1 MQRMRKKV
9 LSLMSVVLVG
19 ALMLN
24 SCGCLKE
31 KEEGGQAEISE
42 GKLKKLP
49 EGWTRY
55 ENETLGIRMGHPAD
69 WKVKEERD
77 RNIDHIIFKDEKRG
91 DMLSVSS
98 HEVKEDYDLTE
109 HTRGEKEDQ
118 KEFIIGGKPGIKVT
132 LEIRIGELKPCVNT
146 YIYVIHKGR
155 VFDFNFVEVEELK
168 EHTEACYKV
177 LDTVQ
182 FF

>member
-1 MQRMRKKV
+1 MRKRGLYIV
-9 LSLMSVVLVG
+9 SILLVG
-19 ALMLN
+19 ALML
-24 SCGCLKE
+24 SFIGCLKE
-31 KEEGGQAEISE
+31 SKEEKE
-42 GKLKKLP
+42 KMKTLP
-49 EGWTRY
+49 AGWVWY
-55 ENETLGIRMGHPAD
+55 VNETLGLRIGYPGN

-77 RNIDHIIFKDEKRG
+77 RSIDHIIFKDEKRG

-98 HEVKEDYDLTE
+98 HEIEEDYNLSE
-109 HTRGEKEDQ
+109 HTMDTSYSKEYS
-118 KEFIIGGKPGIKVT
+118 ENFTIGGKPGIKVT
-132 LEIRIGELKPCVNT
+132 GEIRIGELKPCVNT